1 MPGSFH
7 ILVIEDHSLFAEA
20 LDGVLRQL
28 GPKAEVHH
36 APSAEDGVT
45 VLQARRFALVL
56 LDLGLPGLKGRGAF
70 DAVKKVAGETPVVIL
85 SGQEPSPEVLD
96 LIRAGARGFV
106 SKRAKRD
113 ELLAVL
119 RFVLDGGTHV
129 PPSLVGLRSAD
140 DEESQLTPRQR
151 EVLVLL
157 ARGQSNKDI
166 ANTLNISEATVRVHV
181 SSVMRILN
189 VENRTQAATSALARR
204 LAESS

>member
-28 GPKAEVHH
+28 APRAEVHH

-45 VLQARRFALVL
+45 ALLARRFALVL
-56 LDLGLPGLKGRGAF
+56 LDLGLPGLKGRAAF
-70 DAVKKVAGETPVVIL
+70 DAVKKGAGETPVVIL

-113 ELLAVL
+113 ELLSVL

-129 PPSLVGLRSAD
+129 PPSLVGVRSAA

-181 SSVMRILN
+181 SSVMRLLG